1 MSPYVLQKENTMKK
15 ALYIM
20 MMVAASVSCS
30 KNEVIDTA
38 GEAISFGNIFVDKS
52 TKTLADHTTASLDQ
66 FYVYGNVTGNVDD
79 GRGFNTVNIYKQ
91 DKVYKEDNVWKCN
104 TIQYWIPECTYDF
117 VAISDVEATDPTTE
131 GHKVV
136 VMTTDGLPSSIKY
149 DASSQKDV
157 LYASIKDITTD
168 VTGTPSTGV
177 TDGQINPVSFTFAHM
192 LSKVQFTFTNDFP
205 ENSGVELTVTDVK
218 ITNAAKT
225 GTYTIG
231 STPKWEVNS
240 WFLTADDG
248 LSFGNT
254 DAIAAG
260 GNSGASSGM
269 CVLIPCTQSFNI
281 TFTIKH
287 NKGGSDTH
295 KTITTGEITLEK
307 GHFYNFTANL
317 NSSNVEGVVPISFI
331 ITDTS
336 WQSEGDATIKY

>member
-1 MSPYVLQKENTMKK
+1 MKK

-52 TKTLADHTTASLDQ
+52 TKTLDDPSHTTTNLRE

-79 GRGFNTVNIYKQ
+79 GSGFNTVNIYKQ

-317 NSSNVEGVVPISFI
+317 NSSNVEGVVPVTFTIS
-331 ITDTS
+331 TS
-336 WQSEGDATIKY
+336 DAWETEQEDEHVGPIYQ

>member
-1 MSPYVLQKENTMKK
+1 MKK

-52 TKTLADHTTASLDQ
+52 TKTLDDPSHTTTNLRE

-79 GRGFNTVNIYKQ
+79 GSGFNTVNIYKQ
-91 DKVYKEDNVWKCN
+91 DKVYKEDDVWKCN

-131 GHKVV
+131 DFNVV
-136 VMTTDGLPSSIKY
+136 VKTTDGLPSSIKY

-168 VTGTPSTGV
+168 ATATPSTGV

-240 WFLTADDG
+240 WFLTADGG

-260 GNSGASSGM
+260 GNSGSSSGM
-269 CVLIPCTQSFNI
+269 CVLIPCTQSFDI

-331 ITDTS
+331 ITDETGWNS
-336 WQSEGDATIKY
+336 GDDPTIRY